1 MTQHLK
7 IKDNLFLT
15 SQLFSPE
22 ERIERISPLQVHHIF
37 VIDCS
42 GSMSGELPLIRKDL
56 HNKISTMLKPN
67 DSVTIIWFS
76 GRGEFGVVLED
87 YSVRSNIALER
98 VRETINKYLTP
109 HGLTA
114 FKEPLE
120 EVGRVMD
127 RISKN
132 KSDMIYSLFFLTDGH
147 DNQCSKGDIL
157 RVSESLQ
164 QRLNGATIV
173 EYGWYCNREL
183 LSQMAQQMGGI
194 HTFSQDFQDYEPYLS
209 KQFSQEH
216 RSSRKLVKLSDKPIL
231 DIVFS
236 VVDEDVVLL
245 KPNEDNE
252 ILMSTDNDT
261 RVFYLTSEAQDQ
273 RHICELTVS
282 ELFDGE
288 PGHHL
293 IQGLYTAM
301 FALSRKGDYN
311 LLSEILRFSGD
322 AYLIKEKA
330 NTFGIQ
336 KITELE
342 QKFMTAVNDLSGR
355 YIMGYN
361 PSLEPSEDAYCVLDL
376 IDDLMDSEENLWY
389 PQHKAFSYRRIGSKT
404 VSKTA
409 DLSDED
415 RKKIDDLLNKKK
427 LDEAQKLLEQIKNSQ
442 PMELEFVYDG
452 ELQSFP
458 ISDLVWNEKR
468 ANLSVQ
474 VSYRGHVMIPEN
486 TLGLPPTINTH
497 KVRNYTIIKDGIIHT
512 YVLPV
517 SLSSETFKNLQD
529 NGLLQRESY
538 EKGKIYELDFS
549 SLPVINRKMAKT
561 LSARDLFTSEWELFK
576 LKATN
581 TAINQI
587 KKKLSIGSTKK
598 FGDLYGEEAAKWL
611 DEHGVRDYGY
621 APPQSTEKTGE
632 QINVNTLEVKIDKF
646 NSGLTKK
653 DFDSAEKKILSQ
665 EELSPREALLETT
678 IREFIQ
684 FEKLLTEVSS
694 KDKMIDEWVRGKSMA
709 IKKRKNK
716 LMSEISR
723 AKFMTIIGK
732 NWFNDFSDRSQNEM
746 TLNLDSRDIKFR
758 VEDKIETITV

>member
-1 MTQHLK
+1 MTHHLK
-7 IKDNLFLT
+7 INDNLFLT

-22 ERIERISPLQVHHIF
+22 EKIEKLIPLQAHHIF
-37 VIDCS
+37 IIDCS
-42 GSMSGELPLIRKDL
+42 GSMSGELPIIRKDL
-56 HNKISTMLKPN
+56 HNKISTILKPN

-76 GRGEFGVVLED
+76 GKGEFGVVLED

-114 FKEPLE
+114 FKEPIE
-120 EVGRVMD
+120 EAGRVMD
-127 RISKN
+127 RISKS
-132 KSDMIYSLFFLTDGH
+132 KSDVIYSLFFLTDGH
-147 DNQCSKGDIL
+147 DNQCSQRDIL
-157 RVSESLQ
+157 KVSENLQ

-183 LSQMAQQMGGI
+183 LTQMAQQMGGV

-216 RSSRKLVKLSDKPIL
+216 RSARKLVKLSNKPIL

-236 VVDEDVVLL
+236 VVDNDIVLL
-245 KPNEDNE
+245 KPNENNE
-252 ILMSTDNDT
+252 ILTSSDSES
-261 RVFYLTSEAQDQ
+261 RVFYLSSEAQDQ
-273 RHICELTVS
+273 CHICELTVS
-282 ELFDGE
+282 ELFDGD
-288 PGHHL
+288 PSHHL
-293 IQGLYTAM
+293 IQGLYATM

-311 LLSEILRFSGD
+311 LLSEVLRFSGD

-342 QKFMTAVNDLSGR
+342 QKFIAAVNDLSGR

-361 PSLEPSEDAYCVLDL
+361 PDLEPSEDAYCVLDL
-376 IDDLMDSEENLWY
+376 IDDLMDSEDNLWY
-389 PQHKAFSYRRIGSKT
+389 PQHKAFSYKRIGSKS

-427 LDEAQKLLEQIKNSQ
+427 LDEAQKLLEQIKNNQ
-442 PMELEFVYDG
+442 PEELEFVYDG
-452 ELQSFP
+452 DMQAFP

-474 VSYRGHVMIPEN
+474 VSYKGHVVIPEN
-486 TLGLPPTINTH
+486 TLGLPPTIQTY

-517 SLSSETFKNLQD
+517 SLSRETFDKLQ
-529 NGLLQRESY
+529 NNRLLQRESY
-538 EKGKIYELDFS
+538 EEGKVYELDFS
-549 SLPVINRKMAKT
+549 TLPVINRKMAKT
-561 LSARDLFTSEWELFK
+561 LLAKDLFTSEWELFK

-598 FGDLYGEEAAKWL
+598 FEDLYGEEAAKWL
-611 DEHGVRDYGY
+611 NEHGVRDYGF
-621 APPQSTEKTGE
+621 APPQTTEKSGE

-665 EELSPREALLETT
+665 EELSPREALLEIT
-678 IREFIQ
+678 IKEFMQ

-694 KDKMIDEWVRGKSMA
+694 KNKMIDEWVREKSRA

-746 TLNLDSRDIKFR
+746 TLNLDSRDIKFKI
-758 VEDKIETITV
+758 EDKVETITI